1 MLQVLQVLFEASL
14 RKSASPQQSLKVNFH
29 FAFLDEPS
37 GLRPSAARA
46 IFDLL
51 VQRDRIHIINFI
63 KKGFKMKKDQ
73 NLMAMDA
80 QRMTSLEIAAVT
92 GKPHGDVLKAIRKME
107 KAWEQECGGNFSLTS
122 EKVDMPQ
129 GGVRLIPVFSLTKT
143 ECLYVATKFND
154 AARARLVLRWQQLEK
169 DVRCK
174 PQKLLVTEREILQQG
189 DAIRRQQIGDEN
201 APADGCLTVS
211 DIAKMF
217 DISVKALN
225 KKLVDEGVQ
234 FWNGGRYKLTPKYA
248 GRGLAQDRAFHYY
261 SLEGEKKE
269 RAYLV
274 WTPIGMEFIR
284 TIV

>member
-1 MLQVLQVLFEASL
+1 MQSNLNRNFFIVSTFALANLKMLQDLQVLY
-14 RKSASPQQSLKVNFH
+14 N
-29 FAFLDEPS
+29 
-37 GLRPSAARA
+37 
-46 IFDLL
+46 LL
-51 VQRDRIHIINFI
+51 VQRDRIHINNFI
-63 KKGFKMKKDQ
+63 KKGIKMKQ
-73 NLMAMDA
+73 NQDLMAMDA

-154 AARARLVLRWQQLEK
+154 AARARLVLRWKQLEK

-174 PQKLLVTEREILQQG
+174 PQKLLVTEKEILQQG

-211 DIAKMF
+211 DIAKML
-217 DISVKALN
+217 DLSVKALN
-225 KKLVDEGVQ
+225 KKLVNEGVQ

>member
-1 MLQVLQVLFEASL
+1 MLQDLQVLY
-14 RKSASPQQSLKVNFH
+14 
-29 FAFLDEPS
+29 
-37 GLRPSAARA
+37 
-46 IFDLL
+46 DLL

-107 KAWEQECGGNFSLTS
+107 
-122 EKVDMPQ
+122 
-129 GGVRLIPVFSLTKT
+129 
-143 ECLYVATKFND
+143 CLYVATKFND
-154 AARARLVLRWQQLEK
+154 AARARLVLRWQQLER
-169 DVRCK
+169 DVRCKMDDAGCK

-211 DIAKMF
+211 DIAKML
-217 DISVKALN
+217 DLSVKALN

>member
-1 MLQVLQVLFEASL
+1 MQSNLNRNFFIVSTFALANLKMLQDLQVLY
-14 RKSASPQQSLKVNFH
+14 N
-29 FAFLDEPS
+29 
-37 GLRPSAARA
+37 
-46 IFDLL
+46 LL

-63 KKGFKMKKDQ
+63 KKGFKMKQ
-73 NLMAMDA
+73 NQDLMAMDA

-154 AARARLVLRWQQLEK
+154 AARARLVLRWKQLEK

-174 PQKLLVTEREILQQG
+174 PQKLLVTEKEILQQG

-211 DIAKMF
+211 DIAKML
-217 DISVKALN
+217 DLSVKALN
-225 KKLVDEGVQ
+225 KKLVNEGVQ

>member
-1 MLQVLQVLFEASL
+1 
-14 RKSASPQQSLKVNFH
+14 
-29 FAFLDEPS
+29 
-37 GLRPSAARA
+37 
-46 IFDLL
+46 
-51 VQRDRIHIINFI
+51 
-63 KKGFKMKKDQ
+63 MKQ
-73 NLMAMDA
+73 NQDLMAMDA

-107 KAWEQECGGNFSLTS
+107 KAL
-122 EKVDMPQ
+122 PQ

-154 AARARLVLRWQQLEK
+154 AARARLVLRWKQLEK

-174 PQKLLVTEREILQQG
+174 PQKLLVTEKEILQQG

-211 DIAKMF
+211 DIAKML
-217 DISVKALN
+217 DLSVKALN
-225 KKLVDEGVQ
+225 KKLVNEGVQ